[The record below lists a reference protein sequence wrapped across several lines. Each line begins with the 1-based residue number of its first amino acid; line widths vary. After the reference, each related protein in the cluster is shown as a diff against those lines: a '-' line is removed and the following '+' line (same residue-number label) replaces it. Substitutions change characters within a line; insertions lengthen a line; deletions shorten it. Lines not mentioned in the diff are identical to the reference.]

1 MGPARTGVMRAG
13 AGGIRW
19 GVEDEQ
25 ASGGVETGSAVEVAD
40 GHGGVGAEA
49 EQVAGGCRPGTRDRG
64 AAGQGGMRAM
74 RPWYS

>member
-49 EQVAGGCRPGTRDRG
+49 EQVAGEGADPGLGTGVPPARG
-64 AAGQGGMRAM
+64 A
-74 RPWYS
+74 